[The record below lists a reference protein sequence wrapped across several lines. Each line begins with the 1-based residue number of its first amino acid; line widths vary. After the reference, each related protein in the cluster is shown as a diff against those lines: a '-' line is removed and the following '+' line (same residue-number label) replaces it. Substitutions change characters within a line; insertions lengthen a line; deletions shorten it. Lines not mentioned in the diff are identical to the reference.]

1 MYSQDGSLVAAG
13 AVDTEAERTLDQYR
27 KDMAYLR
34 DSFGGVIVAA
44 ELVAIWLVAGPGAF
58 AVGEVVLVGG
68 VGAAAFIPYAF
79 FARKAHRAKKDLKQ
93 LSTARKHGSID

>member
-13 AVDTEAERTLDQYR
+13 AVDTEAERKLDQYR

-44 ELVAIWLVAGPGAF
+44 ELVVIWLVAGPGAF
-58 AVGEVVLVGG
+58 AVSEVVLAGG
-68 VGAAAFIPYAF
+68 VGAAAFFPYAF
-79 FARKAHRAKKDLKQ
+79 FARRSHRAKKDLKK
-93 LSTARKHGSID
+93 LSKARKSASLD